1 MTDKLT
7 IVINGLE
14 YIAKTATHNITIEQK
29 DIEINRLADA
39 LTHANNELVLAS
51 NEIKEL
57 AHDVGLLSIAEEEN
71 SIKIRDL
78 EESLSEKDEEI
89 NGLQEYIAELED
101 EAGNMFSKFNELA
114 QAINDIR
121 SITKGLI

>member
-101 EAGNMFSKFNELA
+101 EAGDMFSKFNELA

>member
-1 MTDKLT
+1 MTKKLT

-39 LTHANNELVLAS
+39 LTYANNELVLAS

-78 EESLSEKDEEI
+78 EYSLSEKNIEI

-101 EAGNMFSKFNELA
+101 EAGDMFSKYNELA